1 MAPQHRWHHET
12 SYTPG
17 ERLGYGIQA
26 TLYPTL
32 IQLNHKNYLVDCG
45 YQETYDEL
53 VSQLQSRGV
62 SVADLHAILISH
74 DDIDHLGALSLLKEA
89 NPEVLYGSR
98 LEADSIS
105 GQVNLERLVQA
116 EASLA

>member
-17 ERLGYGIQA
+17 ERLSYGIQV

-74 DDIDHLGALSLLKEA
+74 DDIDHLGALSLLKE
-89 NPEVLYGSR
+89 GSR